1 MQLELQSSDL
11 KERYRTRLLYAI
23 SDAEKLAASEELD
36 DVRLLDLEW
45 ADLVSTAE
53 AVDLQLEGVKHK
65 FSQITRQQVNKLSA
79 GCNPS
84 ALPVCQPCQ
93 ASHTSYLK
101 QAHRQT
107 NCVRMRSGVLAHPVA
122 RMLSL
127 CAGGRFCRCDSS
139 SSSTHAV

>member
-36 DVRLLDLEW
+36 DVCLLDLEW

-65 FSQITRQQVNKLSA
+65 FSQITRQQVIRL
-79 GCNPS
+79 
-84 ALPVCQPCQ
+84 
-93 ASHTSYLK
+93 
-101 QAHRQT
+101 
-107 NCVRMRSGVLAHPVA
+107 
-122 RMLSL
+122 
-127 CAGGRFCRCDSS
+127 
-139 SSSTHAV
+139 